1 MIQLMTETS
10 NQVKV
15 MSSEV
20 NFTWPFFLLLD
31 QETFHDNQQNHPDQE
46 LDGNEFSE
54 VAAAKVANRPT
65 QASQIEKESSSNGFV
80 ESIIA
85 KEKDCSRDSLATILS
100 IYSLF
105 LSTYSIY
112 SLSLL
117 FSPNY

>member
-1 MIQLMTETS
+1 MTETS

-85 KEKDCSRDSLATILS
+85 KERFVLGI
-100 IYSLF
+100 
-105 LSTYSIY
+105 
-112 SLSLL
+112 
-117 FSPNY
+117 P